1 MREKQFETQL
11 ERELERELKR
21 ELDREHYR
29 EHYRENYR
37 ENYRELDRELKR
49 ELKRK
54 ENLRGKG
61 ACLNIFVFT
70 YNNIALFTII
80 YNIYKRLALWM
91 FVCIPGRSGNL
102 FWFSD
107 IFYLPYLAIPDL
119 QGFSATNAKHLSAL
133 NCKGFNI

>member
-1 MREKQFETQL
+1 MRHSLRENLRERQFETQ
-11 ERELERELKR
+11 LERELKR

-29 EHYRENYR
+29 ELD
-37 ENYRELDRELKR
+37 RELDRELKR

-61 ACLNIFVFT
+61 ACLNIFVFI

-80 YNIYKRLALWM
+80 YNIYKRLALLM